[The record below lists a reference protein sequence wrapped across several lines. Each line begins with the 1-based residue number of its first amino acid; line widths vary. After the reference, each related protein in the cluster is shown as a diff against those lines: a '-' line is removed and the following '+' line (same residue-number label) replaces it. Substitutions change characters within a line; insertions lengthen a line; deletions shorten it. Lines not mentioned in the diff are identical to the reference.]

1 MMRMLNDV
9 EPTTIL
15 DVGAGSGYFSR
26 WLLSHT
32 NTREAWCVDTS
43 YAADSDQHEAEKTIR
58 FRRKV
63 NALDANLILLM
74 DVLEHVEDDVAL
86 LRNYVAKVPRGSH
99 FLVSVPAFDF
109 LWSGHDVFLE
119 HKRRYTLRQ
128 TESVMRSAGLN
139 VTRSSYY
146 FGAVFPIA
154 AALRIARRRND
165 RSPPQS
171 QLRRHHPIINTALR
185 FLCELELPFMRW
197 NRTAGLTVFCLA
209 EKI

>member
-1 MMRMLNDV
+1 MRMLNKI
-9 EPTTIL
+9 EPIEVL

-26 WLLSHT
+26 QLLAHT
-32 NTREAWCVDTS
+32 GARKAWCVDTS
-43 YAADSDQHEAEKTIR
+43 YAVDSDQREAEKTIH
-58 FRRKV
+58 FRRAVDAV
-63 NALDANLILLM
+63 NADLVLLM
-74 DVLEHVEDDVAL
+74 DVLEHVDYDVAL
-86 LRNYVAKVPRGSH
+86 VKDYVAKVPRGSH

-154 AALRIARRRND
+154 AALRIAQQRND
-165 RSPPQS
+165 RSTAQS
-171 QLRRHHPIINTALR
+171 QLRRHHPIINGALR
-185 FLCELELPFMRW
+185 FLCELELPLMRW
-197 NRTAGLTVFCLA
+197 NRAAGLTVFCLA
-209 EKI
+209 EKV

>member
-1 MMRMLNDV
+1 MMRVLSSI

-26 WLLSHT
+26 ELLSHT
-32 NTREAWCVDTS
+32 SAREAWCVDTS
-43 YAADSDQHEAEKTIR
+43 YATDSDRHEAGKTIH
-58 FRRKV
+58 FRRAV
-63 NALDANLILLM
+63 SAVDADLVLLM
-74 DVLEHVEDDVAL
+74 DVLEHVDDDVTL
-86 LRNYVAKVPRGSH
+86 LKDYVAKVPRGSH
-99 FLVSVPAFDF
+99 FLVSVPAFGF

-128 TESVMRSAGLN
+128 TESVIRSAGLN
-139 VTRSSYY
+139 VMRSSYY

-171 QLRRHHPIINTALR
+171 QLRRHHPIINAALR

-209 EKI
+209 EKN